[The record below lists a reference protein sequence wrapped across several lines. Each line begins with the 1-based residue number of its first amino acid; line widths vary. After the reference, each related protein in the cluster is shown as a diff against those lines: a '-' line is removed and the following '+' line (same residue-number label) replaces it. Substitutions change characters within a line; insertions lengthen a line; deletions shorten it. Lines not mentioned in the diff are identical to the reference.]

1 VKKGLATFVEIQKVI
16 GNPLELILSTFEL
29 FETLYS
35 VFNLWRAK
43 KAQKAKFANDL
54 IH

>member
-1 VKKGLATFVEIQKVI
+1 M
-16 GNPLELILSTFEL
+16 ELILSTFEL

-54 IH
+54 IHQTFLTENVVLES